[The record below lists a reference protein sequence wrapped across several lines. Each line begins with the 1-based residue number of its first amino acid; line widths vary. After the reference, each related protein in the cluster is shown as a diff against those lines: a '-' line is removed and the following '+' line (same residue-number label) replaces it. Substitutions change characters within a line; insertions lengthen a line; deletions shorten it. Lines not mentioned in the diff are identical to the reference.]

1 MKRSILWTVMI
12 NFGWYWDNCRR
23 KQSYKVYN
31 CHCVR
36 YVPNSSIHGLLHSV
50 IFWRE
55 LKSSVFLI
63 NVQLFSV
70 YLCISYGKDPK
81 HLEYKSVRNFLACF
95 NQYDFNFHLCWYLYL
110 LNNEVRDLV
119 LMVFN
124 DIHSY

>member
-1 MKRSILWTVMI
+1 MYDIETIAEGSKATMFIIVIVSECSKFKYSWSVAFCYTCILKGIKIIGISI
-12 NFGWYWDNCRR
+12 
-23 KQSYKVYN
+23 
-31 CHCVR
+31 
-36 YVPNSSIHGLLHSV
+36 
-50 IFWRE
+50 
-55 LKSSVFLI
+55 I

-81 HLEYKSVRNFLACF
+81 QLEYKSVRNFLACF
-95 NQYDFNFHLCWYLYL
+95 NQYNFNFNLCWYLYH

>member
-1 MKRSILWTVMI
+1 MDDIETIAEGSKATMFIIVIVSECSKFKYSWSVAFCYIL
-12 NFGWYWDNCRR
+12 
-23 KQSYKVYN
+23 K
-31 CHCVR
+31 
-36 YVPNSSIHGLLHSV
+36 
-50 IFWRE
+50 E

-81 HLEYKSVRNFLACF
+81 QLEYKSVRNFLACF
-95 NQYDFNFHLCWYLYL
+95 NQYDFNFYLCWYLYL